1 MSKIQAT
8 FERLQSQGRRALITF
23 LMPGDPGPE
32 LTVSLMHALAEGGSD
47 IIELALPFSGLIADV
62 PSIQRASDRALAR
75 HVDLR
80 KVLGMVA
87 EFRADNNETPVVLMT
102 CVRAL
107 RAFGV
112 DEFAAAAFDA
122 GVDGV
127 LSVDDKPEDVADF
140 SRTMKNNSLD
150 PVFQLTVDSTPEHIE
165 QLGELS
171 STYIY
176 FKPPRGADG
185 TAVLDLPRITSQVSQ
200 IRALVGMPVAVA
212 GSVRTIVTAA
222 AVARIADAVVV
233 GSRVVEEVEQSTP
246 ETVLER
252 LKALVV
258 ELRRSIDAVV

>member
-80 KVLGMVA
+80 QVLGMVA

-112 DEFAAAAFDA
+112 DEFAATAFDA

-127 LSVDDKPEDVADF
+127 LSDDDKPEDVADF
-140 SRTMKNNSLD
+140 SRTM
-150 PVFQLTVDSTPEHIE
+150 
-165 QLGELS
+165 
-171 STYIY
+171 
-176 FKPPRGADG
+176 
-185 TAVLDLPRITSQVSQ
+185 
-200 IRALVGMPVAVA
+200 
-212 GSVRTIVTAA
+212 
-222 AVARIADAVVV
+222 
-233 GSRVVEEVEQSTP
+233 
-246 ETVLER
+246 
-252 LKALVV
+252 
-258 ELRRSIDAVV
+258 